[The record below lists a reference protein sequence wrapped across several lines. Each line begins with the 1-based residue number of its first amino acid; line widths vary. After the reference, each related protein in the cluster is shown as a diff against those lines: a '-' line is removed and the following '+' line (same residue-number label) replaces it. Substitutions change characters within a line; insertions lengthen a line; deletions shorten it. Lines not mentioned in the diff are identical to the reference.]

1 MILVAIGT
9 RDLGVLRTLAS
20 IVFGW
25 GVSPLLVALYS
36 SPGSTNVPPR
46 VTTEQI
52 SLLQQLKDLMARL
65 TSLLWPSGNN
75 PSTSTQP
82 TRLLPTHIT
91 KILITRHITDIL
103 RGSIS
108 VGWEPQAA
116 DEMVRQTVVGLLKM
130 FVSIICHSIVFF
142 SLLTCALIRL
152 PASQAIVSLG
162 GVNQPIRPTS
172 IESEPSAPFAPVPVP
187 AYVQKA
193 ASVLLSQQVLRP
205 DGISGLCAAVFGEGD
220 EGKL

>member
-1 MILVAIGT
+1 MLVAIGT

-36 SPGSTNVPPR
+36 SPDAIDVSTK

-52 SLLQQLKDLMARL
+52 SLLQQLKDLMART
-65 TSLLWPSGNN
+65 TSLLWPTGTN
-75 PSTSTQP
+75 PSTSTQL

-108 VGWEPQAA
+108 VGWEPQAV
-116 DEMVRQTVVGLLKM
+116 DEIVQQTVVGLLQM
-130 FVSIICHSIVFF
+130 FVSIIL
-142 SLLTCALIRL
+142 SLRCFL
-152 PASQAIVSLG
+152 
-162 GVNQPIRPTS
+162 QPS
-172 IESEPSAPFAPVPVP
+172 H
-187 AYVQKA
+187 AYT
-193 ASVLLSQQVLRP
+193 R
-205 DGISGLCAAVFGEGD
+205 
-220 EGKL
+220 